1 MQTILSGARIFDGRQ
16 FLDDHCVVVKSG
28 QIESIQP
35 IQEICS
41 KQLDTHIK
49 LEGGIL
55 APGFIDLQV
64 NGGGGIL
71 FNNAPDTNTALTMMN
86 AHRTKGVCGIFPTLI
101 SDSTATIDAGVNAI
115 RSLIEKNA
123 PGILGVHIEGPFF
136 NMSRRGVHNQ
146 QYIRK
151 VRQQDVQWLISI
163 ADIPTLLT
171 LAPECTEPG
180 QIRELNNAGIIVCA
194 GHTDAHAHEV
204 KNALDEGLKGFTHL
218 FNAMRPMT
226 SREPGVVGAA
236 LADENSYCGI
246 IVDNHHVHP
255 TSVLVAHKAK
265 SQGKL
270 YLVSDAMATIGSAQK
285 EFQLYGETIAEKDG
299 CLVNSEGKL
308 AGSAIGLIDAV
319 KLAHQS
325 VGLSLEECLRMA
337 SLYPARFIQQD
348 HQRGRIETG
357 YQADLVHFDDDFNV
371 LNTWI
376 SGGHQSH
383 QKDIHP

>member
-1 MQTILSGARIFDGRQ
+1 MQTILTGARIFDGTQ
-16 FLDDHCVVVKSG
+16 FLDDHCVVIKSG
-28 QIESIQP
+28 RIESILPANAISLNQ
-35 IQEICS
+35 Q
-41 KQLDTHIK
+41 DTHIK
-49 LEGGIL
+49 LDGGTL

-71 FNNAPDTNTALTMMN
+71 FNNAPNSETAITMIN

-101 SDSTATIDAGVNAI
+101 SDSTETIDAGVNAI
-115 RSLIEKNA
+115 RSLITAKF

-136 NMSRRGVHNQ
+136 NMSRRGVHNE

-151 VRQQDVQWLISI
+151 ISQQDMEWLISL

-171 LAPECTEPG
+171 LAPECTKQG
-180 QIRELNNAGIIVCA
+180 QIRELTNAGMIVCA

-204 KNALDEGLKGFTHL
+204 KSAIQEGLIGFTHL

-255 TSVLVAHKAK
+255 TSVLVAHQAK
-265 SQGKL
+265 SRGKL
-270 YLVSDAMATIGSAQK
+270 YLVSDAMATVGSPHK
-285 EFQLYGETIAEKDG
+285 EFELYGETIAEKDG

-319 KLAHQS
+319 KLTHQS

-348 HQRGRIETG
+348 HLRGHIKIG
-357 YQADLVHFDDDFNV
+357 YQADMVHFNDDFNV

-376 SGGHQSH
+376 SGSHQSH
-383 QKDIHP
+383 QKDI